1 MFCGSNVDSGNKWNF
16 AEVNKP
22 KRILG
27 VYVGK
32 NENEATRTNWE
43 IVITKTKNILNLW
56 KARGLTLKGRVIVTN
71 ALVLSKINHIMGVCE
86 LPQWALNSLN
96 SVISSFL
103 WRGKGNLIAHRVL
116 IANKREGGLG
126 QIDIGAKKDALRAKL
141 ISKFLDPNRH
151 YPWEDALASQLSNFG
166 LRDVRNLCILH
177 PEKVVGELKPF
188 YREIVEAWGKLLPH
202 LMPICRNKED
212 VFRLPFLK
220 NPCFLHKGKTIT
232 SSHLMEAGLLWIR
245 DIMDDDFSVK
255 LDFIFGVLKNKNIN
269 FRKCSIRSITEKI
282 KNTVT
287 LFWERIMQTKDISM
301 QNDDLNFL
309 LCQNN
314 NPVSVQE
321 IKTKAWYKLLIAEI
335 KRTPTTEKI
344 WAQIFPGFNTKS
356 IWTSGGGLFTPPTLQ
371 HLDFKIKHRRIFT
384 GIVLHQINKGKYERK
399 CKKCN
404 EQDEDLE
411 HLFLDCSLV
420 RAFYSTIRRT
430 IQSACNFHCGSDTEW
445 TLLFLFGL
453 KKNSA
458 HQHTHII
465 NTILSYTRFSVWTVR
480 NYALYENRTLS
491 LLPFFKTLFLN
502 HLKNCFFANP
512 DTFNQLLNT
521 GHNLFTVHQNS
532 ITLNL

>member
-1 MFCGSNVDSGNKWNF
+1 
-16 AEVNKP
+16 
-22 KRILG
+22 
-27 VYVGK
+27 
-32 NENEATRTNWE
+32 
-43 IVITKTKNILNLW
+43 
-56 KARGLTLKGRVIVTN
+56 
-71 ALVLSKINHIMGVCE
+71 
-86 LPQWALNSLN
+86 
-96 SVISSFL
+96 
-103 WRGKGNLIAHRVL
+103 
-116 IANKREGGLG
+116 
-126 QIDIGAKKDALRAKL
+126 
-141 ISKFLDPNRH
+141 
-151 YPWEDALASQLSNFG
+151 
-166 LRDVRNLCILH
+166 
-177 PEKVVGELKPF
+177 
-188 YREIVEAWGKLLPH
+188 
-202 LMPICRNKED
+202 MPICRNKED

-245 DIMDDDFSVK
+245 DIMNDDFSVK

-314 NPVSVQE
+314 NPVPVQE

-502 HLKNCFFANP
+502 HLKNCFFAIP

-521 GHNLFTVHQNS
+521 GHTLFTVHQNN